1 MPMNLKDR
9 LHKQL
14 GALFTGMSDYTPRT
28 GLLNQPRS
36 SLAQPIGPSGWVWE
50 CDLDGN
56 YTWCSPEVENFLG
69 YPAGELIGKNITEIG
84 MSPESGSK
92 LAEMIGTSEP
102 IHGIRVNAVSSND
115 GALTLMINATVRKD
129 GNKQPI
135 GYRGVTQVVSTVEPP
150 ATDLVDVATELQ
162 EHQKAEE
169 KRAQP
174 MPPVSWGPALGYIDD
189 GTTLAVINRH
199 DPPTAPLEQPYP
211 NRMVVP
217 IRLQDRVL
225 GFIELES
232 DEVSGV
238 WTEEDRELAESVAE
252 DLAVAVQD
260 ARALMITE
268 RALDDMREADQ
279 LKSQFLANMSHEL
292 RTPLNSIIG
301 FSRVILK
308 GIDGPITETQQQDL
322 SAIYNAGQHLL
333 GLINNILDLS
343 KIEAGKMELAFTEVD
358 LNEIVRNIM
367 STAVGLVKDK
377 PIELVVD
384 VPEDLPHIQADN
396 IQVRQILLNLVSNA
410 AKFTE
415 RGKIGVSARLMERD
429 NRSEVLVSVFDTG
442 PGIDYKDQER
452 LFEPFTQVDAS
463 PTRKTGGT
471 GLGLSICRHLVE
483 LHGGKIWVDSAP
495 GKGSTFSFTLP
506 VAVSSDEEVDAR
518 PVVLVA
524 HHQGS
529 TLSCYQDQLGDMG
542 YRIHPNPQIQDTV
555 ALASALNPHAIVLDL
570 TMPDHLAWKL
580 LADLRRELETSA
592 TPIVLSGLL
601 AEKAQGFILPMD
613 GYLAMPVRFETLK
626 RAIVGLFPPPTQPE
640 KVLVL
645 YHDADKVSDIETFL
659 DSQGVIDVRTS
670 TDLAG
675 GLDLTK
681 NFNPDLILLGIPQP
695 GAQGLHLLKS
705 LKSDD
710 VTTKI
715 PVLAL
720 VEREVDPHVSELASQ
735 WVEEC
740 LRDCTIPEAE
750 LMGAINKQLLLNLA
764 DANQPR

>member
-1 MPMNLKDR
+1 MNLKDR

-50 CDLDGN
+50 CDLDGSF
-56 YTWCSPEVENFLG
+56 TWCSPEVENFLG
-69 YPAGELIGKNITEIG
+69 YSANDLIGRKITEVG
-84 MSPESGSK
+84 LSQESGSK
-92 LAEMIGTSEP
+92 LAELISASEP
-102 IHGIRVNAVSSND
+102 IHGIRIEATSAND
-115 GALTLMINATVRKD
+115 DSLTLMINATVRKD
-129 GNKQPI
+129 GSKQPI
-135 GYRGVTQVVSTVEPP
+135 GYRGVTQVVSTKEAP
-150 ATDLVDVATELQ
+150 AKDLVEVATELQ
-162 EHQKAEE
+162 EQKKVE
-169 KRAQP
+169 KERAQP
-174 MPPVSWGPALGYIDD
+174 VPAVSWGPTLGYIDD
-189 GTTLAVINRH
+189 GTTLRAINRQN
-199 DPPTAPLEQPYP
+199 PPTAPLEQPYP

-225 GFIELES
+225 GFIELEN
-232 DEVSGV
+232 DEETGQ
-238 WTEEDRELAESVAE
+238 WKEEDREMAEAVAE
-252 DLAVAVQD
+252 DLAGAVQD

-268 RALDDMREADQ
+268 RALDEMREADQ

-358 LNEIVRNIM
+358 INEIIRNIM

-396 IQVRQILLNLVSNA
+396 IQIRQILLNLVSNA

-415 RGKIGVSARLMERD
+415 RGKIGVSARLMERE
-429 NRSEVLVSVFDTG
+429 NREEILVSVFDTG

-506 VAVSSDEEVDAR
+506 VAEKADALEDSR

-529 TLSCYQDQLGDMG
+529 ALSLYQQKMEELG

-555 ALASALNPHAIVLDL
+555 PLASALNPHAIVLDL
-570 TMPDHLAWKL
+570 TMPDHLVWKL
-580 LADLRRELETSA
+580 LTDLRRQLETRT
-592 TPIVLSGLL
+592 TPIILSGLL
-601 AEKAQGFILPMD
+601 AERAEGFLLPVD
-613 GYLAMPVRFETLK
+613 GYLAMPVRFEALK
-626 RAIVGLFPPPTQPE
+626 RAVVNYFPPQVQPE

-645 YHDADKVSDIETFL
+645 YHDADKVSDVETFL
-659 DSQGVIDVRTS
+659 DSQGVIDIRIS
-670 TDLAG
+670 TDLEN
-675 GLDLTK
+675 GLELAK
-681 NFNPDLILLGIPQP
+681 SFQPDLILLGIPQP
-695 GAQGLHLLKS
+695 DAKGLHLLKS
-705 LKSDD
+705 LKIDEPD
-710 VTTKI
+710 LNI
-715 PVLAL
+715 PILAM
-720 VEREVDPHVSELASQ
+720 VEREIGPEVSQLASQ
-735 WVEEC
+735 WVEQC
-740 LRDCTIPEAE
+740 LQDCTVPEAE
-750 LMGAINKQLLLNLA
+750 LIGSINKKLLVNLA
-764 DANQPR
+764 DIDQMQ

>member
-1 MPMNLKDR
+1 MNLKDR

-28 GLLNQPRS
+28 GLLNQSRS

-50 CDLDGN
+50 CDLDGTF
-56 YTWCSPEVENFLG
+56 TWCSPEVENFLG
-69 YPAGELIGKNITEIG
+69 IPSHELLGRNITEVG
-84 MSPESGSK
+84 LSAESSSK
-92 LAEMIGTSEP
+92 LAELISGGEP
-102 IHGIRVNAVSSND
+102 IHGIRVNAVTTSD
-115 GALTLMINATVRKD
+115 GGITLMINATLRRD
-129 GNKQPI
+129 GSKQPT
-135 GYRGVTQVVSTVEPP
+135 GYRGVTQVVGTTVAPP
-150 ATDLVDVATELQ
+150 ADLVEVTTELREHKKVEQ
-162 EHQKAEE
+162 EQVQ
-169 KRAQP
+169 R
-174 MPPVSWGPALGYIDD
+174 MPAVSWGPALGYIDD
-189 GTTLAVINRH
+189 GTTLRAINRQ
-199 DPPTAPLEQPYP
+199 DPPTAPLEQPYA

-225 GFIELES
+225 GFIELEA
-232 DEVSGV
+232 DEQTGA
-238 WTEEDRELAESVAE
+238 WTEDDREMAESVAE
-252 DLAVAVQD
+252 DLAIAVQD

-268 RALDDMREADQ
+268 RALDEMREADQ

-308 GIDGPITETQQQDL
+308 GIDGPITETQQEDL

-343 KIEAGKMELAFTEVD
+343 KIEAGKMDLAFTEVD
-358 LNEIVRNIM
+358 LNEIIRNIM

-384 VPEDLPHIQADN
+384 VPEELPHIKADN

-415 RGKIGVSARLMERD
+415 RGKIGVSAGVVTRD
-429 NRSEVLVSVFDTG
+429 GRDEILVSVFDTG

-506 VAVSSDEEVDAR
+506 VAVTSDTQEDTR

-529 TLSCYQDQLGDMG
+529 ALQCYQQQLEELG
-542 YRIHPNPQIQDTV
+542 YRIHTNPQVKDTV
-555 ALASALNPHAIVLDL
+555 QLANALKPHAIVLDL
-570 TMPDHLAWKL
+570 TMPDHLVWTL
-580 LADLRRELETSA
+580 LADMRREVETGS
-592 TPIVLSGLL
+592 TPIILSALL
-601 AEKAQGFILPMD
+601 AEKAQGFILPVD
-613 GYLAMPVRFETLK
+613 GYLSMPVRFEPLK
-626 RAIVGLFPPPTQPE
+626 RAMQGLFPPQVQPS
-640 KVLVL
+640 KVLVF
-645 YHDADKVSDIETFL
+645 YHDEDKVSDIQSFL
-659 DSQGVIDVRTS
+659 DSQGILDVRVS
-670 TDLAG
+670 TDLAQ
-675 GLDLTK
+675 GLDLAK
-681 NFNPDLILLGIPQP
+681 SFMPDLILLGIPQP
-695 GAQGLHLLKS
+695 GASGLNLLKS
-705 LKSDD
+705 IKADEALRN
-710 VTTKI
+710 I
-715 PVLAL
+715 PSLAM
-720 VEREVDPHVSELASQ
+720 VEREISPEESSLASQ
-735 WVEEC
+735 WVEQYLHDSSVTE
-740 LRDCTIPEAE
+740 DE
-750 LMGAINKQLLLNLA
+750 LMGAINKKLLLNLA
-764 DANQPR
+764 D

>member
-1 MPMNLKDR
+1 MNLKDR

-56 YTWCSPEVENFLG
+56 FTWCSPEVENFLG
-69 YPAGELIGKNITEIG
+69 IPSHELLGKNITEVG
-84 MSPESGSK
+84 LSAESSSK
-92 LAEMIGTSEP
+92 LAELISGGEP
-102 IHGIRVNAVSSND
+102 IHGIRVNAVTTSD
-115 GALTLMINATVRKD
+115 GGVTLMINATLRRD
-129 GNKQPI
+129 GSKQPI
-135 GYRGVTQVVSTVEPP
+135 GYRGVTQVVGSIEAP
-150 ATDLVDVATELQ
+150 AADLVEVATELK
-162 EHQKAEE
+162 EHKKVEQQQVQ
-169 KRAQP
+169 R
-174 MPPVSWGPALGYIDD
+174 MPAVSWGPALGYIDD
-189 GTTLAVINRH
+189 GTTLRAINRQ
-199 DPPTAPLEQPYP
+199 DPPTAPLEQPYA

-225 GFIELES
+225 GFIELEA
-232 DEVSGV
+232 DEQTGA
-238 WTEEDRELAESVAE
+238 WTEDDREMAESVAE
-252 DLAVAVQD
+252 DLAIAVQD

-268 RALDDMREADQ
+268 RALDEMREADQ

-308 GIDGPITETQQQDL
+308 GIDGPITETQQEDL

-343 KIEAGKMELAFTEVD
+343 KIEAGKMDLAFTEVD
-358 LNEIVRNIM
+358 LNEIIRNIM

-384 VPEDLPHIQADN
+384 VPEGLPHINADN

-415 RGKIGVSARLMERD
+415 RGKIGVSAGLVTRNNRD
-429 NRSEVLVSVFDTG
+429 EVLVSVFDTG

-506 VAVSSDEEVDAR
+506 VAVSSDTQEDTR
-518 PVVLVA
+518 PVVLVV

-529 TLSCYQDQLGDMG
+529 ALQCYQQQLEEMG
-542 YRIHPNPQIQDTV
+542 YRIHSNPQIQDTV
-555 ALASALNPHAIVLDL
+555 PLASALNPHAIVLDM
-570 TMPDHLAWKL
+570 TMPNNLAWTL
-580 LADLRRELETSA
+580 LADLRSQLETRT
-592 TPIVLSGLL
+592 TPIILSSLL
-601 AEKAQGFILPMD
+601 AEKAQGFLLPVD
-613 GYLAMPVRFETLK
+613 SYLAMPVRFEALNK
-626 RAIVGLFPPPTQPE
+626 AIVSLFPPQVQPE
-640 KVLVL
+640 KVLVF
-645 YHDADKVSDIETFL
+645 YHDANKVSDIETFL
-659 DSQGVIDVRTS
+659 DSQGVIDIRIS
-670 TDLAG
+670 TDLDQ
-675 GLDLTK
+675 GLDLAK
-681 NFNPDLILLGIPQP
+681 QFNPDLVILGIPQP
-695 GAQGLHLLKS
+695 DIQGLVLLKS
-705 LKSDD
+705 LKTDE
-710 VTTKI
+710 TTLKI

-720 VEREVDPHVSELASQ
+720 VEREIEPDKGQMASQ
-735 WVEEC
+735 WVENC
-740 LRDCTIPEAE
+740 LIDCTVPEPE
-750 LMGAINKQLLLNLA
+750 MMGAINKQLLRNLA
-764 DANQPR
+764 DEK